1 MPKMFAPTPT
11 SSLSKNVS
19 KIVFYIYIFRTLKC
33 LFYSKIYKC
42 QRRKQWKQREQN
54 KKKLDEEKEDKKWKA
69 EKNEKNVNDEKK

>member
-1 MPKMFAPTPT
+1 MITSTTT
-11 SSLSKNVS
+11 SSLTKNVT
-19 KIVFYIYIFRTLKC
+19 KIVFYIYKFRTLKC

-69 EKNEKNVNDEKK
+69 KKKEKNVKDEKK